1 LLQGSNWQKPVDT
14 PPFFCYNEMRE
25 ELKMSIKLVLLKSG
39 ETIISDAKELLV
51 ENPETKEKVVQA
63 YLLNKPHKVSVQR
76 DLFLTEEIQDTGREV
91 QVIFSSW
98 IVLTNDENIVVPK
111 DWVVTIVE
119 PLKSVI
125 EMYEE
130 KVNG

>member
-1 LLQGSNWQKPVDT
+1 
-14 PPFFCYNEMRE
+14 
-25 ELKMSIKLVLLKSG
+25 MSIKLVLLKSG

-63 YLLNKPHKVSVQR
+63 YLLNKPHKVSFQR
-76 DLFLTEEIQDTGREV
+76 DLFLTEEIQDTGREI

-98 IVLTNDENIVVPK
+98 IVLTNDENIVFPK

>member
-1 LLQGSNWQKPVDT
+1 MSQGSNWQKPV
-14 PPFFCYNEMRE
+14 
-25 ELKMSIKLVLLKSG
+25 
-39 ETIISDAKELLV
+39 
-51 ENPETKEKVVQA
+51 PETKEKVVQA

-76 DLFLTEEIQDTGREV
+76 DLFLTEEIQDTGREI

>member
-14 PPFFCYNEMRE
+14 PPFFCYNELRE

>member
-1 LLQGSNWQKPVDT
+1 MSQGSNWQKPVDT
-14 PPFFCYNEMRE
+14 PPFFCYNELRE

-76 DLFLTEEIQDTGREV
+76 DLFLTEEIQDTGREI

>member
-1 LLQGSNWQKPVDT
+1 
-14 PPFFCYNEMRE
+14 
-25 ELKMSIKLVLLKSG
+25 MSIKLVLLKSG

-76 DLFLTEEIQDTGREV
+76 DLFLTEEIQDTGREI

>member
-1 LLQGSNWQKPVDT
+1 MLQGSNWQKPVDT
-14 PPFFCYNEMRE
+14 PPFFCYNELRE

-76 DLFLTEEIQDTGREV
+76 DLFLTEEIQDTGREI

>member
-1 LLQGSNWQKPVDT
+1 
-14 PPFFCYNEMRE
+14 
-25 ELKMSIKLVLLKSG
+25 MSIKLVLLKSG

-51 ENPETKEKVVQA
+51 ENSETKEKVVQA

-76 DLFLTEEIQDTGREV
+76 DLFLTEEIQDTGREI

>member
-14 PPFFCYNEMRE
+14 PPFFCYNELRE

-76 DLFLTEEIQDTGREV
+76 DLFLTEEIQDTGREI

>member
-14 PPFFCYNEMRE
+14 PPFFCYNELRE

-51 ENPETKEKVVQA
+51 ENSETKEKVVQA

>member
-14 PPFFCYNEMRE
+14 PPFFCYNELRE

-51 ENPETKEKVVQA
+51 ENSETKEKVVQA

-76 DLFLTEEIQDTGREV
+76 DLFLTEEIQDTGREI